1 MKLLTYDSGSG
12 PRCGVLLDDQMVDLT
27 ALPGADQTL
36 PDVRALLEL
45 GDSPIDRVVDALA
58 RNIARPFYSFLNEPP
73 GTRTQNP
80 RLKRPL
86 LYQLS

>member
-45 GDSPIDRVVDALA
+45 DDLPIDRVVDALA
-58 RNIARPFYSFLNEPP
+58 RNIAS
-73 GTRTQNP
+73 
-80 RLKRPL
+80 PL
-86 LYQLS
+86 LFFPQ

>member
-12 PRCGVLLDDQMVDLT
+12 PRCGVLLDDQVVDLT

-45 GDSPIDRVVDALA
+45 DDLPIDRVVDALA
-58 RNIARPFYSFLNEPP
+58 RNIAS
-73 GTRTQNP
+73 
-80 RLKRPL
+80 PL
-86 LYQLS
+86 LFFPQ